1 MDAVLGLS
9 RPALAWRWCRAWCS
23 PAGPGCAPP
32 RWPRPGVQR
41 TIGLARRRE
50 IVLSHAAQ
58 ALRETLFTYL
68 RDAAR
73 SGELPAE
80 VELAMR

>member
-1 MDAVLGLS
+1 MALVPRVVLTG
-9 RPALAWRWCRAWCS
+9 RPRLHATPLA
-23 PAGPGCAPP
+23 
-32 RWPRPGVQR
+32 RPGVQR